1 MSHLQLSLSIWR
13 TLVQGSHSAKVWGC
27 SAVHIKWCNVCRW
40 PVFTLPWTLN
50 NLLVLIPKNVS
61 DMSVVTDYCLQTNG
75 KRKVCPWS
83 IQVHSPL
90 DIFDIQSFKS
100 MDVET
105 FNTESW
111 PNSELRSN
119 CQWWFLNHFVKA
131 ILRPAFSI
139 LNVYSGL
146 NPPSVG

>member
-13 TLVQGSHSAKVWGC
+13 TLVQGSHGAKVWGC

-40 PVFTLPWTLN
+40 PVLTLPWTLN

-90 DIFDIQSFKS
+90 DIFDLYSHLNPWMWRPLTQRA
-100 MDVET
+100 DRT
-105 FNTESW
+105 Q
-111 PNSELRSN
+111 NSEVIVSGD
-119 CQWWFLNHFVKA
+119 FLTT
-131 ILRPAFSI
+131 LWQPS
-139 LNVYSGL
+139 LGL
-146 NPPSVG
+146 LSLFWTCIAD